1 MVSFVLA
8 IDAYSDH
15 IWCAPLRN
23 KSGPTVRK
31 ALNEI
36 FDTIMRPIEN
46 VNVNYAISEVS
57 TDQVLKRSLWYSLI
71 DRQSGHGFVS
81 NQFFIECSTKV
92 SVSLNRA
99 VSSSPTK
106 TFSKTGRFTSLLNT
120 AKTRKVN
127 LCF

>member
-81 NQFFIECSTKV
+81 NQFFYRVQYKSERLFKQGSEFIANK
-92 SVSLNRA
+92 NFFQDR
-99 VSSSPTK
+99 K
-106 TFSKTGRFTSLLNT
+106 IYFSFKYGKNKES
-120 AKTRKVN
+120 
-127 LCF
+127 